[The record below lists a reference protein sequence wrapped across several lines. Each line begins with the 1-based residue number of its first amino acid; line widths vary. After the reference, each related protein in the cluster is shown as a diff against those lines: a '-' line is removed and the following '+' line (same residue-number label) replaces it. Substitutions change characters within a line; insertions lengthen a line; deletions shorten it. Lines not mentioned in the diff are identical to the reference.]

1 MIDRGDQTRLV
12 TSVNFT
18 PRGIDEIMT
27 DPEYAT
33 LPSYISNVTLDG
45 DVFNDYPRAM
55 FGSGKH
61 YLPSNQLTPGRNSY
75 GSGKNFIVI
84 RYAEIL
90 LMYAEALTRGSSGVG
105 MTADQAVNI
114 VRGRVDMP
122 GLSGVTTQDVL
133 DEKFAELSMEWGIRY
148 FDMIRV
154 DNYAELSYE
163 GRTFTAQD
171 ELLPYPLAQLD
182 LLPLEDN

>member
-1 MIDRGDQTRLV
+1 
-12 TSVNFT
+12 
-18 PRGIDEIMT
+18 
-27 DPEYAT
+27 
-33 LPSYISNVTLDG
+33 
-45 DVFNDYPRAM
+45 
-55 FGSGKH
+55 
-61 YLPSNQLTPGRNSY
+61 
-75 GSGKNFIVI
+75 
-84 RYAEIL
+84 
-90 LMYAEALTRGSSGVG
+90 
-105 MTADQAVNI
+105 
-114 VRGRVDMP
+114 MP